1 MDDDVKAKLASVYP
15 PRRASGGSAS
25 ARWMVKSVS
34 LRRVVTVATVLGVL
48 VPIALLVRT
57 LLLGRL
63 FGSTLELLLYPG
75 SIFLFDESRHPPLY
89 GLATFG
95 LSLMATIALY
105 ALAAMILFGI
115 FRGIVGAWRIA
126 RRR

>member
-1 MDDDVKAKLASVYP
+1 MNDEVKAKLASVYP
-15 PRRASGGSAS
+15 PGRASGGSALS
-25 ARWMVKSVS
+25 RWMVKSVS

-115 FRGIVGAWRIA
+115 FRGIVGAWRIV
-126 RRR
+126 RQR